1 MGVYIIR
8 EASLIDANDL
18 AAMAITTVGYDE
30 TIPLYKAGR
39 IFTILL
45 VAGCITYV
53 FVITCI
59 IQFSMG
65 EKMSF

>member
-1 MGVYIIR
+1 
-8 EASLIDANDL
+8 
-18 AAMAITTVGYDE
+18 MAITTVGYDE